1 MPSHVDD
8 NKPNTLGQDGGML
21 QSRLVYRRDVGS
33 RKFQSLKL
41 IRSKL
46 TVPRCAFTPTRSA
59 HSAQEPSVYRRKRW
73 DIREK
78 DRLSARWSEVK
89 MAEGKQGAN
98 IGGNIGAGAG
108 ILAKRFQKSMNRAQ
122 EKVGGVFWVQDLG
135 SHVMLLWVCILCVGI
150 QHICSK
156 MFRGLRK
163 TGTNVHKICK

>member
-1 MPSHVDD
+1 MMPSHVDD

-73 DIREK
+73 DIREGSLECPLIRSEDGWGK
-78 DRLSARWSEVK
+78 TGCQHWGQHWRGSWHPGQTLSEINEPSAREGRWSFLSSGPCALMSCCSGCVFCVWVS
-89 MAEGKQGAN
+89 N
-98 IGGNIGAGAG
+98 ISAPKCLEA
-108 ILAKRFQKSMNRAQ
+108 
-122 EKVGGVFWVQDLG
+122 
-135 SHVMLLWVCILCVGI
+135 
-150 QHICSK
+150 
-156 MFRGLRK
+156 
-163 TGTNVHKICK
+163 